1 MRRLVALLLVLMLA
15 VSFMTVSVAA
25 NDFDMPDPNQ
35 GNGDNGGNNNDNGG
49 SSGPVVGTGDKKDF
63 TEPPAVEG
71 TTAPVEETT
80 EPIEETVPTT
90 EATTAPTEEATE
102 PTEESTVPS
111 ETTVAE
117 TEPAATS
124 QPDPNTV
131 LGVSQQIVG
140 NSTGQIVEEAPETD
154 SGSETY
160 LLVALIAG
168 LGAICAVLVI
178 RRVLDV

>member
-15 VSFMTVSVAA
+15 VSFMTVSAAA

-35 GNGDNGGNNNDNGG
+35 GNGDNGGNNNDNGSG
-49 SSGPVVGTGDKKDF
+49 SGPVVGTGDKKDF

-71 TTAPVEETT
+71 TTAPVEET
-80 EPIEETVPTT
+80 
-90 EATTAPTEEATE
+90 TE

-168 LGAICAVLVI
+168 LGAVCAVLVI
-178 RRVLDV
+178 RRILDV

>member
-63 TEPPAVEG
+63 TEPPVVE
-71 TTAPVEETT
+71 EETT
-80 EPIEETVPTT
+80 VPTEETVPTT
-90 EATTAPTEEATE
+90 EATTVPTEVTTVPTE
-102 PTEESTVPS
+102 PTV
-111 ETTVAE
+111 
-117 TEPAATS
+117 TEAPAVTEAAAT

-131 LGVSQQIVG
+131 LGVSQQIIG
-140 NSTGQIVEEAPETD
+140 NSTEQVVEEAPETD

-168 LGAICAVLVI
+168 LGAVCAVLVI
-178 RRVLDV
+178 RRILDV

>member
-15 VSFMTVSVAA
+15 ASFMTVSVAA
-25 NDFDMPDPNQ
+25 NDFGAPNPNQ
-35 GNGDNGGNNNDNGG
+35 GNGDNGGNNNDNGSG
-49 SSGPVVGTGDKKDF
+49 SGPVVGTGDKKDF

-90 EATTAPTEEATE
+90 EATTAPTEEVTE

-111 ETTVAE
+111 ESTAAE